1 MSADEDTELR
11 DLVAQTLET
20 NGTLG
25 KLRAQLRASVF
36 LALEDQEKG
45 QNKAPYLNKELR
57 SFLATGEGK
66 LTASLVQE
74 FLEFFGLEFTLA
86 VFKPET
92 GLNEQVKRAD
102 LLKELNILPSNA
114 PSNAPLLTCL
124 LSTNKTSADNT
135 GSGDGV
141 HVAKHESY
149 RDLSEK
155 QISDARNKFEF
166 YDKDS
171 SGAIDKDELRNLFH
185 DMFPSFHRNML
196 ERYVN
201 DEFNAAD
208 RNFSSSIDFNEFLG
222 MYKRLFL
229 LCRTVVASDVD
240 EILSP
245 SNKPELKKISQEQ
258 QLNPVITK
266 SSPAPPKVDSHSN
279 NVTKHSIHSVGEDF
293 GGYPEEDPFFD
304 DIPAPGISFNTLS
317 SFITER
323 SRPSFLSE
331 LEKNKQMPRESK
343 LNGADTK
350 GKQPGSSMSSLDGL
364 PALTSGRGLGTG
376 PLAGAPPLSQIKPS
390 TNDSL
395 LNDSEI
401 DKNLRA
407 IDKRMLDLGLDSQNE
422 EFEYE
427 EDFIQDRSLSQKT
440 ASINSKSNGKVE
452 NGSVAEEIDDEEI
465 EDISIEAD
473 DLSRSEK
480 SGFDGHTT
488 DCSISQIGGFDYA
501 EDPIL
506 P

>member
-141 HVAKHESY
+141 HVAK
-149 RDLSEK
+149 DLSEK

-317 SFITER
+317 
-323 SRPSFLSE
+323 SE